1 MLVPAKNRECLFSL
15 FYTRQKHP
23 CSTLKPFISQSDYFI
38 LKPYDRNYEV
48 TIRNDMIITSSE
60 VNN

>member
-23 CSTLKPFISQSDYFI
+23 CSTLKPFILQSDYSI
-38 LKPYDRNYEV
+38 LKLYDRNYEV
-48 TIRNDMIITSSE
+48 TICK
-60 VNN
+60 VWAY